1 MIGENYMK
9 ELQVLIAAS
18 KLSGA
23 GSATE
28 KQKLLSGCKTE
39 TMEWFLQIAANPFK
53 TTKVSKL
60 NIIDASTIK
69 EDAFQNIKDKISY
82 LLTVKA
88 AKDEDRNYLE
98 DNLSY
103 LDASYD
109 EKEMLVKILTK
120 NLNIGIGTSIINKVF
135 GKNFIPDLELMAAQD
150 DMTQI
155 DTSKTNYAE
164 IKYDGVRVIAVEEKD
179 GVTFY
184 TRNFN
189 ILNSELMPSIEKE
202 AFDFIETMNLPIV
215 VKADGLCAGKGVI
228 IAQSKDEA
236 KTAVSDMLSGASF
249 GDAGTSV
256 VVEEYLDGYELS
268 VFAICDGENYKVL
281 PAAQDHKRVGDGDT
295 GPNTGGM
302 GAYAPTPLVND
313 DIYKKIEE
321 RVIKP
326 TLKGMQ
332 NEGAPFEGVLFIGV
346 MVVKGEPIILEY
358 NVRFGDPECEILMP
372 LLATP
377 VSELFYKG
385 ATKQLDKLDI
395 KIKDEFGV
403 GVVIASENYPY
414 SSSKPAE
421 ITVDEIE
428 NELSSS
434 SHISYAG
441 VEKIDGKLMA
451 TGGRVL
457 VCVGFGKTIKEAR
470 DNAYKLTT
478 KVHFSGKKCRSDIAY
493 QALK

>member
-1 MIGENYMK
+1 MNILILGSGGREFSIGLSIFKENAHNLFFMPGN
-9 ELQVLIAAS
+9 
-18 KLSGA
+18 GA
-23 GSATE
+23 TDRLG
-28 KQKLLSGCKTE
+28 K
-39 TMEWFLQIAANPFK
+39 
-53 TTKVSKL
+53 
-60 NIIDASTIK
+60 NI
-69 EDAFQNIKDKISY
+69 NIKDYNDLAIW
-82 LLTVKA
+82 
-88 AKDEDRNYLE
+88 AKDNSIDLTIVGPE
-98 DNLSY
+98 
-103 LDASYD
+103 AP
-109 EKEMLVKILTK
+109 LV
-120 NLNIGIGTSIINKVF
+120 
-135 GKNFIPDLELMAAQD
+135 
-150 DMTQI
+150 
-155 DTSKTNYAE
+155 
-164 IKYDGVRVIAVEEKD
+164 DGVVDIFKKHNLTIFGPSAAAARLEGSKVYMK
-179 GVTFY
+179 
-184 TRNFN
+184 N
-189 ILNSELMPSIEKE
+189 ILKKYNIPTAAFIETSSEKE
-202 AFDFIETMNLPIV
+202 AHDFIETMNLPIV

-395 KIKDEFGV
+395 KIKDEYSV

-414 SSSKPAE
+414 SSSKPVE
-421 ITVDEIE
+421 ITLDEIG
-428 NELSSS
+428 NELSNS

-441 VEKIDGKLMA
+441 VEKIDEKLMA

>member
-1 MIGENYMK
+1 MNILILGSGGREFSIGLSIFKENAHNLFFMPGNG
-9 ELQVLIAAS
+9 ATD
-18 KLSGA
+18 KLG
-23 GSATE
+23 
-28 KQKLLSGCKTE
+28 K
-39 TMEWFLQIAANPFK
+39 
-53 TTKVSKL
+53 
-60 NIIDASTIK
+60 NI
-69 EDAFQNIKDKISY
+69 NIKDYNDLAIW
-82 LLTVKA
+82 
-88 AKDEDRNYLE
+88 AKDNSIDLTIVGPE
-98 DNLSY
+98 
-103 LDASYD
+103 AP
-109 EKEMLVKILTK
+109 LV
-120 NLNIGIGTSIINKVF
+120 
-135 GKNFIPDLELMAAQD
+135 
-150 DMTQI
+150 
-155 DTSKTNYAE
+155 
-164 IKYDGVRVIAVEEKD
+164 DGVVDIFKKHNLTIFGPSAAAARLEGSKVYMK
-179 GVTFY
+179 
-184 TRNFN
+184 N
-189 ILNSELMPSIEKE
+189 ILKKYNIPTAAFIETSNEKE
-202 AFDFIETMNLPIV
+202 AHHFIETMNLPIV

-395 KIKDEFGV
+395 KIKDEYSV

-414 SSSKPAE
+414 SSSKPVE
-421 ITVDEIE
+421 ITLDEIG
-428 NELSSS
+428 NELSNS

-441 VEKIDGKLMA
+441 VEKIDEKLMA

>member
-1 MIGENYMK
+1 MNILILGSGGREFSIGLSIFKENAHNLFFMPGNG
-9 ELQVLIAAS
+9 ATD
-18 KLSGA
+18 KLG
-23 GSATE
+23 
-28 KQKLLSGCKTE
+28 K
-39 TMEWFLQIAANPFK
+39 
-53 TTKVSKL
+53 
-60 NIIDASTIK
+60 NI
-69 EDAFQNIKDKISY
+69 NIKDYNDLAIW
-82 LLTVKA
+82 
-88 AKDEDRNYLE
+88 AKDNSIDLTIVGPE
-98 DNLSY
+98 
-103 LDASYD
+103 AP
-109 EKEMLVKILTK
+109 LV
-120 NLNIGIGTSIINKVF
+120 
-135 GKNFIPDLELMAAQD
+135 
-150 DMTQI
+150 
-155 DTSKTNYAE
+155 
-164 IKYDGVRVIAVEEKD
+164 DGVVDIFKKHNLTIFGPSAAAARLEGSKVYMK
-179 GVTFY
+179 
-184 TRNFN
+184 N
-189 ILNSELMPSIEKE
+189 ILKKYNIPTAAFIETSNEKE
-202 AFDFIETMNLPIV
+202 AHDFIETMNLPIV

-236 KTAVSDMLSGASF
+236 KIAVSDMLSGASF
-249 GDAGTSV
+249 GDAGTNV

-395 KIKDEFGV
+395 KIKDEYGV

-470 DNAYKLTT
+470 DKAYELTT